1 MTAAT
6 SRPALPP
13 ELYFVASAV
22 SLYLGASIAVDLF
35 DEMPAGAVALVR
47 VASAAAILMVWRRPW
62 RRSWTRHQ
70 LIAASTF
77 GVATAGMN
85 LTFYLAAARIDLGAS
100 VAVEFIGPV
109 AVAALGTRSRRNA
122 VALMLAVGGVVVM
135 STFAGD
141 AERVGI
147 AFALLAGAL
156 WGAYIVLGRRVALGG
171 GGIDGIGIGMV
182 VGAVAILPFGA
193 GGLSPVTD
201 RPWLLVAAACVGLLS
216 NVIPYSLDQLTM
228 ARLPRERFALLLA
241 LLPVTATLMGW
252 LLLDQTPSGRQSVG
266 IALIVAGIG
275 VRDRRDERTPV
286 NTPG

>member
-1 MTAAT
+1 LTADT

>member
-1 MTAAT
+1 MTADT

-286 NTPG
+286 DTPG

>member
-1 MTAAT
+1 
-6 SRPALPP
+6 
-13 ELYFVASAV
+13 
-22 SLYLGASIAVDLF
+22 
-35 DEMPAGAVALVR
+35 
-47 VASAAAILMVWRRPW
+47 
-62 RRSWTRHQ
+62 
-70 LIAASTF
+70 
-77 GVATAGMN
+77 MN

>member
-1 MTAAT
+1 
-6 SRPALPP
+6 
-13 ELYFVASAV
+13 
-22 SLYLGASIAVDLF
+22 
-35 DEMPAGAVALVR
+35 
-47 VASAAAILMVWRRPW
+47 
-62 RRSWTRHQ
+62 
-70 LIAASTF
+70 
-77 GVATAGMN
+77 MN

-286 NTPG
+286 DTPG